1 MYLVLKSWAPEF
13 VLAVQALYD
22 VESLPADN
30 KAASGDGDAAVTCF
44 HLVSATTS
52 QEICEY

>member
-13 VLAVQALYD
+13 VLAVQALHD
-22 VESLPADN
+22 VESLPAEN